1 MSDDTTNDET
11 TNASKGGRARAESL
25 SPEQRSEIARQAA
38 AARWA
43 AGLPG
48 ATHGGTLNLGG
59 LELPCFVLE
68 TNQRLLSQSGMVAA
82 LGMKRGS
89 NPALGSDRLANF
101 AAGKRISPFI
111 SERLSGAIEK
121 PVRFR
126 MPNTPVVAYGYDA
139 TILADVC
146 EAVLAMRRAGVMQTQ
161 QENIAIRCEILM
173 AAFSRVGIVALVDEA
188 TGYQADRARDG
199 LARILEKFIAKELQ
213 RWVKTF
219 PADFYKEM
227 FRLRRWAFPPAE
239 GNSTARPPLVGKLT
253 NNLVYRRLAPGV
265 LEDLQR
271 ITPRDDNG
279 RLRHKLH
286 QRLTEDVGHPRLR
299 EHIAQLIALMRAADD
314 WGMFMKMLDRAL
326 PQFGKNYELQLPRV
340 T

>member
-1 MSDDTTNDET
+1 
-11 TNASKGGRARAESL
+11 
-25 SPEQRSEIARQAA
+25 
-38 AARWA
+38 
-43 AGLPG
+43 
-48 ATHGGTLNLGG
+48 
-59 LELPCFVLE
+59 
-68 TNQRLLSQSGMVAA
+68 
-82 LGMKRGS
+82 
-89 NPALGSDRLANF
+89 
-101 AAGKRISPFI
+101 
-111 SERLSGAIEK
+111 LSGAIEK